1 VDSFPLS
8 QQPTMRLNEAQTSIL
23 SLRANVS
30 ESEAIRSFAAGGLS
44 AFFWRIG
51 KGKFQRIAPAYVPFR
66 LYRVSYEM
74 NGKVHARYFAL
85 DQVQGILDLFE
96 FSAVP
101 EPNQL
106 ARIESRNQIQ
116 PAISEEQSE
125 LLLREKVLRLIFQQ
139 GFFRLRQ
146 PNLQIELSHLRFNI
160 PYWLGFYGED
170 GRVRCRVLD
179 AVRRRMEGQKATVL
193 FEHWLAS

>member
-1 VDSFPLS
+1 MKSNQD
-8 QQPTMRLNEAQTSIL
+8 QGDIL

-30 ESEAIRSFAAGGLS
+30 ESEAIRSFTTTGLAS
-44 AFFWRIG
+44 FFWRLS

-74 NGKVHARYFAL
+74 NRKAHIRYFAL

-96 FSAVP
+96 FPDAP
-101 EPNQL
+101 QQTNL
-106 ARIESRNQIQ
+106 ARIETRNQIR
-116 PAISEEQSE
+116 PAISEKQSE

-146 PNLQIELSHLRFNI
+146 PNLKVELQQLHFSI

-179 AVRRRMEGQKATVL
+179 AVRRRMEGQKATLL
-193 FEHWLAS
+193 FENWLAN